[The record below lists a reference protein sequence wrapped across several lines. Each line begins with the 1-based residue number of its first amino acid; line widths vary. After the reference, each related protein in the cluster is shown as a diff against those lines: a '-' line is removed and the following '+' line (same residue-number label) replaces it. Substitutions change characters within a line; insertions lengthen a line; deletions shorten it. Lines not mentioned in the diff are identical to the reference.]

1 LSERH
6 PRRLPGIS
14 LAFMQAAT
22 EMLKEQNDETL
33 NALLEIIFLRASLIS
48 LLSASVDSSIL

>member
-1 LSERH
+1 
-6 PRRLPGIS
+6 
-14 LAFMQAAT
+14 MQAAT